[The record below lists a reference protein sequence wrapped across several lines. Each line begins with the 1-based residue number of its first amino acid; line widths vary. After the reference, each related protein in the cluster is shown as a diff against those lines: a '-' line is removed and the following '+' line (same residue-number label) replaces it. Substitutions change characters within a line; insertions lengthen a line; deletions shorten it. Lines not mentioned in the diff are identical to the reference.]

1 MSTVMPR
8 ACLVVGVVL
17 WPLVFSG
24 WASGADP
31 DDLKAQNQ
39 QLQSQNQQLQSQNEQ
54 LQTLNKRNQGLL
66 SQNQRLQSTNQM
78 LALQNEQLR
87 AQNQQLQAHVAR
99 LQHAIVYTVNSD
111 LLFESG
117 SWEMT
122 DEGKDVIAMLSR
134 KLAPAQ
140 EDRLVVSGYTD
151 NVPIGESLRR
161 QGITTNQDL
170 SQKRADAVMEFLIS
184 EGVRPDMV
192 TAQGFGDAYPVAPND
207 SENGRAQNRRVVLTV
222 GGDTAQGSSVPH

>member
-1 MSTVMPR
+1 MPR

-17 WPLVFSG
+17 WSLVFSG

-111 LLFESG
+111 LLFASG

-122 DEGKDVIAMLSR
+122 DEG
-134 KLAPAQ
+134 
-140 EDRLVVSGYTD
+140 G
-151 NVPIGESLRR
+151 
-161 QGITTNQDL
+161 
-170 SQKRADAVMEFLIS
+170 
-184 EGVRPDMV
+184 
-192 TAQGFGDAYPVAPND
+192 VAPC
-207 SENGRAQNRRVVLTV
+207 RAGNRRKR
-222 GGDTAQGSSVPH
+222 PRR